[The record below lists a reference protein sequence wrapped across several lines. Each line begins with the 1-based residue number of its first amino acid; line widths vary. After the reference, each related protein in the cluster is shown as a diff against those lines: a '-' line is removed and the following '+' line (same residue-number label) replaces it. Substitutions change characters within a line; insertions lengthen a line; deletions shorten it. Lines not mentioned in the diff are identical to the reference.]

1 MRISDWSS
9 DVCSSDLHPCSS
21 SGAVQSTSMTAR
33 SRSPKRDEGRGI
45 RGMGQ
50 IVPTESVVLQS
61 VVITTVRRSCP
72 RARGSESCME
82 VVDIARWQFG
92 IITVYHFLFVPITI
106 GLSFIIALF
115 ETCWV
120 RTQNEHWLRLT
131 KFFGKLFLINFA
143 IGLVTVIVQ
152 EFQFG
157 MNWRSEEHTSE
168 LQ

>member
-1 MRISDWSS
+1 
-9 DVCSSDLHPCSS
+9 
-21 SGAVQSTSMTAR
+21 MTAR

-92 IITVYHFLFVPITI
+92 IITVYHFIFFPITI

-115 ETCWV
+115 ATSWV
-120 RTQNEHWLRLT
+120 RPQNEHRLRLT
-131 KFFGKLFLINFA
+131 QVVGKLHLLNFA
-143 IGLVTVIVQ
+143 IGLVTRIGQ
-152 EFQFG
+152 GFQFAL
-157 MNWRSEEHTSE
+157 E
-168 LQ
+168 LSGCSHLLRDR